1 MRLDVRKTYKLF
13 IGGAFPRSESGRS
26 YELLDTKGNF
36 LANPALASRK
46 DLRDAVVAAR
56 NAAEKWAS
64 ASAFNRSQIL
74 YRVAE
79 VMEGRREQFAAEV
92 MAQEGLT
99 KAQALKQVDEAIDL
113 WVWYAGWCD
122 KISTIYGSTNPVS
135 GSFYNF
141 TTPEPVGVVA
151 TFISGDSSL
160 TDVVNGLAPALA
172 GGNVVIAIA
181 NQDFPLSAITLAEVI
196 ATSDVPGGTVNILTG
211 KADELAPWVASH
223 MDIDGVDGSG
233 LSAAQYEALKKEGA
247 DNLKRIQRF
256 KSASPQRILSFME
269 NKTVWHPI
277 GIQIFTDTVSYPLR
291 EKV

>member
-26 YELLDTKGNF
+26 YELLDSKGNF

-56 NAAEKWAS
+56 NAADKWAG
-64 ASAFNRSQIL
+64 ATAFNRSQIL

-79 VMEGRREQFAAEV
+79 VMEGRREQFVAEI
-92 MAQEGLT
+92 MAQQGVT
-99 KAQALKQVDEAIDL
+99 KVQAAKQVDEAIDL

-151 TFISGDSSL
+151 TFIAGSSAL
-160 TDVVNGLAPALA
+160 TDVVHAIAPVLA
-172 GGNVVIAIA
+172 GGNVVIAVA
-181 NQDFPLSAITLAEVI
+181 HEDYPLSAITLAEVL
-196 ATSDVPGGTVNILTG
+196 ATSDIPAGTVNILTG
-211 KADELAPWVASH
+211 KSAELAPWVASH

-233 LSAAQYEALKKEGA
+233 LDSTQYESLKNEGA

-256 KSASPQRILSFME
+256 KSAGTPQRVLSFME

-277 GIQIFTDTVSYPLR
+277 GI
-291 EKV
+291 